1 MRNTRLTR
9 SGAQKY
15 MEPVRKAL
23 KKRDNK
29 KLDYERYYKEVE
41 HLKKKRARTDRSV

>member
-1 MRNTRLTR
+1 
-9 SGAQKY
+9 
-15 MEPVRKAL
+15 MEPVDKAL

-41 HLKKKRARTDRSV
+41 HLKKKRARTDRLV